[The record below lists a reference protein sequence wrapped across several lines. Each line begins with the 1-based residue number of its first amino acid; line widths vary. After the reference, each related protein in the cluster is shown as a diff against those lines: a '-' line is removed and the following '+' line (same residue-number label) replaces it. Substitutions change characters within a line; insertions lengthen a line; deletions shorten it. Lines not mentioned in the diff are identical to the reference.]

1 MAKDPPLTP
10 PETPAPEDT
19 VAWEAR
25 NAPRAGLLAIAA
37 GALTILG
44 SVVSGLANSG
54 RPRAEDRV
62 LTVID
67 TLERAASGRPI
78 PPGHLAAV
86 TEYVGTHT
94 LPFIL
99 GALLMGLGTLLMFAP
114 LAYLYRA
121 TRARARVPRIG
132 LITAAIGAV
141 AFGIGQTVTFIA
153 YYLGARDFAH
163 GSDRTNSAAADALS
177 NSGVTAG
184 QPIAQVGQL
193 ALALAFAIIA
203 LHAMRV
209 GLLTRFMGFLGMIV
223 GGTLILPLDQFG
235 IIRSFWLVAIG
246 LMILGRLRSG
256 RPPAWEKGEAV
267 AWPTQQELRE
277 QREAAR
283 RERDGDGDGEPAKAG
298 RGGRG
303 RNGDQADAG
312 AQAPRAPAPQPRR
325 SDPSAGSSDAAA
337 RKRKRKRRS

>member
-1 MAKDPPLTP
+1 MADDPPLTP
-10 PETPAPEDT
+10 PDTPAPQDT
-19 VAWEAR
+19 VAWESRTAQ
-25 NAPRAGLLAIAA
+25 RAGVLTIAA
-37 GALTILG
+37 GVLTILG

-54 RPRAEDRV
+54 RPRAEDRI

-94 LPFIL
+94 LAFII
-99 GALLMGLGTLLMFAP
+99 GALLMGLGTLLTFVP

-121 TRARARVPRIG
+121 TRARTRAPRIG
-132 LITAAIGAV
+132 IITAAIGAV
-141 AFGIGQTVTFIA
+141 AFGIGQTVTFIS
-153 YYLGARDFAH
+153 YYLGAREFAN
-163 GSDRTNSAAADALS
+163 GTDRTNSAAADALS

-193 ALALAFAIIA
+193 ALALAFALIG
-203 LHAMRV
+203 LHAMRA

-246 LMILGRLRSG
+246 MLILGRLRGG
-256 RPPAWEKGEAV
+256 RPPAWDQGEAV
-267 AWPTQQELRE
+267 PWPTQQQIRE

-283 RERDGDGDGEPAKAG
+283 RERDGEPAEG
-298 RGGRG
+298 GEGGRG
-303 RNGDQADAG
+303 RNGDQAGDG
-312 AQAPRAPAPQPRR
+312 GKRVPRTPAPQPRR
-325 SDPSAGSSDAAA
+325 PDAAA
-337 RKRKRKRRS
+337 GDPRADAAKRKRKRRS